1 MLEKA
6 NYIEE
11 LKEKP
16 ELLKTLPK
24 EFLADKDFIKGAFNR
39 KWH

>member
-16 ELLKTLPK
+16 ELLKT
-24 EFLADKDFIKGAFNR
+24 FLKGHRRHKAKIKM
-39 KWH
+39 

>member
-1 MLEKA
+1 MSEKA

-24 EFLADKDFIKGAFNR
+24 ECLSSSFLFSFLFF
-39 KWH
+39 